1 MCWISSTNWSDDS
14 TRILGSKTV
23 CLTLLYNRVQN
34 VCLNSMSKF
43 TEHSKGGRPWYYP
56 YRDSWPTFSAFF
68 LVHLHLFLP
77 LFFYI
82 FEKIIWNETR
92 LGTQLNFMSEHSKL
106 NSNYLSTME
115 FWLVSSSFYT
125 VWTGSKACFQRFE
138 LSIIE
143 NSNRYAFPAIQNDC
157 NHIMQRHAETLVT
170 FKICPDK

>member
-1 MCWISSTNWSDDS
+1 MPLRAYLVPKLCVWPS
-14 TRILGSKTV
+14 
-23 CLTLLYNRVQN
+23 YRVQN

-43 TEHSKGGRPWYYP
+43 QPLNIRNIIPIGIPG
-56 YRDSWPTFSAFF
+56 
-68 LVHLHLFLP
+68 LLFLRFSRYIFTFFS
-77 LFFYI
+77 LFFFCI

-92 LGTQLNFMSEHSKL
+92 LGTQLNSMSEHSKL

-125 VWTGSKACFQRFE
+125 VWTGSKACFQRFK

-157 NHIMQRHAETLVT
+157 NHIIQRHAETLVT
-170 FKICPDK
+170 FKICSDK